1 MLTDKGK
8 SILLMLQR
16 DKKDEEELQ
25 RLRQQ
30 KEAMQWAETRIEA
43 FRSSLNLWNITI
55 AEGHTLDLARRR
67 LRAVLSLLGIPEN
80 EARKFWPD
88 LVTLNLAGD
97 FRYEFTLSK
106 NDFIALLDTSD
117 KAQGGS

>member
-16 DKKDEEELQ
+16 DKKNEEELRRQ
-25 RLRQQ
+25 KQQ
-30 KEAMQWAETRIEA
+30 KQDTEWAEARIEA
-43 FRSSLNLWNITI
+43 FKTSLNLWNITL
-55 AEGHTLDLARRR
+55 ADGHTLALARRR

-88 LVTLNLAGD
+88 LVTLNLDSD

-106 NDFIALLDTSD
+106 NDFIALLETSN
-117 KAQGGS
+117 KA